1 MINTL
6 LSMSTHLCLAYTPA
20 YLNNIRITLAVK
32 NYKDKLKSIVINK
45 KLIAANYILLY
56 LYASTDTSK

>member
-1 MINTL
+1 
-6 LSMSTHLCLAYTPA
+6 MSTHLCLAYTPA